1 MPEIPFN
8 HLLLSSA
15 ARSKDEIH
23 SFAQPLLRRALR
35 WECPNDDE
43 ASEDIRL
50 AVFNSFQNIETREG
64 VSLRVGLGVDMLSKE
79 PRLTLSEHNVVF
91 GNQLR
96 IKQDMSQP
104 RDLQ

>member
-1 MPEIPFN
+1 M
-8 HLLLSSA
+8 
-15 ARSKDEIH
+15 
-23 SFAQPLLRRALR
+23 
-35 WECPNDDE
+35 
-43 ASEDIRL
+43 

-96 IKQDMSQP
+96 IEQDMSQP